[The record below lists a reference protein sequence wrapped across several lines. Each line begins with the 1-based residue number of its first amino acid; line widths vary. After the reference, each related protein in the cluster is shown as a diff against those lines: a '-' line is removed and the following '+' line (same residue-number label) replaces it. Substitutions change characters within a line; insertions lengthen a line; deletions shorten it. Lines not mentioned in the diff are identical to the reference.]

1 MLLAYATSTHTG
13 APYPADPAMDYHHT
27 TGTLTLM
34 PNQTTALITVQ
45 TRPDNQYE
53 PVETFVLNLT
63 TVNSRHHW
71 RWQCQQAPCWKP
83 PARYY
88 SQ

>member
-1 MLLAYATSTHTG
+1 
-13 APYPADPAMDYHHT
+13 MDYHHT

-34 PNQTTALITVQ
+34 PDQTTAIITVH

-63 TVNSRHHW
+63 TSHSRHHW
-71 RWQCQQAPCWKP
+71 
-83 PARYY
+83 
-88 SQ
+88 